1 MYEIDSYK
9 TASGKDEILEYLT
22 ELGKK
27 AKTDKSARILAN
39 KIDLYFRLFRKN
51 GTRVGMPVTRHIEAG
66 IWELRPI
73 DERIFY
79 AHWTGNKF
87 ILLHHFH
94 KDSQKTPPLEIEQAK
109 RNLKDWMERNG
120 DNG

>member
-9 TASGKDEILEYLT
+9 TASGKDEIFEYLT

-27 AKTDKSARILAN
+27 AQTDKSARILAN

-51 GTRVGMPVTRHIEAG
+51 GTRVGMPVTRHIEDD
-66 IWELRPI
+66 IWELRTI

-94 KDSQKTPPLEIEQAK
+94 KKSNKTPPLEIEQAK

-120 DNG
+120 NNG